1 MKRKSF
7 WYIGALMMVKRSLFL
22 AILPLTGGIIFAGG
36 GTQRTPNTATVVE
49 YRRDPNLNVPGA
61 FPINKQRVALKLGV
75 EQNPYVENFETSWM
89 TQKLEEQGNYDLSFE
104 IYPVRE
110 LAQKTE
116 LMVMAGGE
124 DLPDIIM
131 GSGLTLTSLTKYG
144 QAGMII
150 PTNQYYEHSTHFIK
164 ESMQDLPIEPLKYV
178 TSYDGN
184 IYGLFG
190 VTVSI
195 YNQFSPSR
203 ILLFKPWLDKLGLS
217 MPQTVDELVTVLQAF
232 RDKDPND
239 NGIKDEIPMM
249 GNRDTVNANL
259 LYALM
264 TPFVFTQ
271 QDYWT
276 KLENGKV
283 DVAFTKP
290 GWRDGLRYLKKLV
303 DEGLLSP
310 LSFTQDNTQ
319 LFAMISPDPPKV
331 GSFIGTSASRL
342 GSTDVKRGQYVC
354 MPPLSGP
361 AGRFAV
367 WTPPVPT
374 IKMVI
379 TKNCKTPES
388 AFMLGDL
395 LGSEEWSVATRYGEK
410 GVDWITPSAGTR
422 SLFED
427 LGYKAGIQE
436 TGTLRWGT
444 LQNKYWANIG
454 PEIRG
459 NKYAGTDVDLD
470 DPYDFI
476 GPIAKNLG
484 PWIQYANR
492 NPIAGLVY
500 NEAEQEIIND
510 NQSTILSY
518 VRESYARFVMGD
530 LHIDND
536 WNKYLA
542 EFDKMGLKEMISA
555 TQSALNRQNK

>member
-1 MKRKSF
+1 
-7 WYIGALMMVKRSLFL
+7 
-22 AILPLTGGIIFAGG
+22 
-36 GTQRTPNTATVVE
+36 
-49 YRRDPNLNVPGA
+49 
-61 FPINKQRVALKLGV
+61 
-75 EQNPYVENFETSWM
+75 
-89 TQKLEEQGNYDLSFE
+89 
-104 IYPVRE
+104 
-110 LAQKTE
+110 
-116 LMVMAGGE
+116 
-124 DLPDIIM
+124 
-131 GSGLTLTSLTKYG
+131 
-144 QAGMII
+144 
-150 PTNQYYEHSTHFIK
+150 
-164 ESMQDLPIEPLKYV
+164 
-178 TSYDGN
+178 
-184 IYGLFG
+184 
-190 VTVSI
+190 
-195 YNQFSPSR
+195 
-203 ILLFKPWLDKLGLS
+203 

-232 RDKDPND
+232 RDKDPNN
-239 NGIKDEIPMM
+239 NGINDEIPMM

-331 GSFIGTSASRL
+331 GAFIGTSASRL

-367 WTPPVPT
+367 WTPPIPT

-500 NEAEQEIIND
+500 NEVEQEIIND